1 MRCKIPTADLQQ
13 KLHDTI
19 CRYKGEPVYCLVNRG
34 ISIDLYHMYN
44 TREPFAKIKATD
56 PDFDIS
62 GVPLGYIQKTPFE
75 VLYLTR
81 VAVRKT
87 KQGLDT
93 RNIRAR
99 RIFNQ
104 EAQKANN
111 DYIFTESFVKMVKN
125 DYVSLAQALKELREN
140 FAKSP
145 KSQSQKAISRNIAMW
160 IDEMG
165 RINIYYKNDFV
176 GWMQPDKNV
185 VHVPSNDMGWVVSK
199 YLSHELS
206 WKID

>member
-1 MRCKIPTADLQQ
+1 MRCKIPSADLQQ

-19 CRYKGEPVYCLVNRG
+19 CRYNGFPVYCTVNRTT
-34 ISIDLYHMYN
+34 IDLYHLTD
-44 TREPFAKIKATD
+44 TRTPFTKIKASD
-56 PDFDIS
+56 PAFDIS
-62 GVPLGYIQKTPFE
+62 GVPLGYLQKSPTEIF
-75 VLYLTR
+75 YLTR
-81 VAVRKT
+81 FPARKT
-87 KQGLDT
+87 KQGLDVKY
-93 RNIRAR
+93 IRVRDIRGNEAR
-99 RIFNQ
+99 KATLDLVFNQ
-104 EAQKANN
+104 N
-111 DYIFTESFVKMVKN
+111 FVDMVKGKYPPLS
-125 DYVSLAQALKELREN
+125 DSLKTLRDHYARNPKAQA
-140 FAKSP
+140 
-145 KSQSQKAISRNIAMW
+145 QIAISRNIAMF